1 MGFSACSGLIGAVIS
16 RVPLFGTTALG
27 ADDIIGAALSLSL
40 CLCPCAQR
48 PWQICNPIDE
58 PYVSFPFDSLVSLF
72 FPLSLQ
78 PLSIRRQLHVHLDS
92 LLFFLSPAMPSYNK
106 SWLWAL
112 VLSLVVACALAAPQQ
127 VSSSLDTLSLEE
139 LEEQLQVS

>member
-1 MGFSACSGLIGAVIS
+1 
-16 RVPLFGTTALG
+16 
-27 ADDIIGAALSLSL
+27 
-40 CLCPCAQR
+40 
-48 PWQICNPIDE
+48 
-58 PYVSFPFDSLVSLF
+58 
-72 FPLSLQ
+72 
-78 PLSIRRQLHVHLDS
+78 
-92 LLFFLSPAMPSYNK
+92 MPSYNK